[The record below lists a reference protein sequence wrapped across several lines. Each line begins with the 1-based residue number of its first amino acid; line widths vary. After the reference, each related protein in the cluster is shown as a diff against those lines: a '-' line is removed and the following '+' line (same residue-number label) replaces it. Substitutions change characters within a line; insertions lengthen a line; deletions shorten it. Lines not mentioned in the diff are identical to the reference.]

1 MPIAGRIGTMIRS
14 ATLMGLCGMFCLGS
28 FSQQISWRTEVQE
41 CLLVPS
47 NATGLEHAQWGP
59 RGPFQLTYDIP
70 IRYPAKSV
78 TQFLCEDLQKNGW
91 QAQTGCSEPAT
102 WWVTNI
108 KTPTKSYP
116 QYRWQGNFTNE
127 KNDTATYLL
136 DYTYAKDQ
144 DYLKTVHVNAS
155 CSLHPVEIPVRQQP
169 ESRSL
174 VDKIDAKTLR
184 FVLTF
189 FFFLLLF
196 AVPPLILFTRA
207 RSAVFYSG
215 PNAWL
220 TYLNLFFFSPVV
232 MTFLCFGI
240 ALVGSL
246 LGSEQALLAAL
257 GGALNMMAFAT
268 IGYFAGA
275 LLLVLAA
282 RILFVKELPGAVRI
296 THLALNLATLCFIAV
311 SIRFFSGPLIRW

>member
-1 MPIAGRIGTMIRS
+1 
-14 ATLMGLCGMFCLGS
+14 MGLCGMFCLGS

-189 FFFLLLF
+189 FFFLLLSS
-196 AVPPLILFTRA
+196 VWW
-207 RSAVFYSG
+207 V
-215 PNAWL
+215 L
-220 TYLNLFFFSPVV
+220 T
-232 MTFLCFGI
+232 GI
-240 ALVGSL
+240 AFWLVFFCMENRRRVPSQTIRKFTPDNSKERG
-246 LGSEQALLAAL
+246 AADDTY
-257 GGALNMMAFAT
+257 N
-268 IGYFAGA
+268 IW
-275 LLLVLAA
+275 
-282 RILFVKELPGAVRI
+282 R
-296 THLALNLATLCFIAV
+296 
-311 SIRFFSGPLIRW
+311 